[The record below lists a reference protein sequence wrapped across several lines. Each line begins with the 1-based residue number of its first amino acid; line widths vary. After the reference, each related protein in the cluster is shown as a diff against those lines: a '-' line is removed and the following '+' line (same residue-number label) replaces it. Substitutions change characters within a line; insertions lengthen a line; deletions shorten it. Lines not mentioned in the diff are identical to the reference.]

1 MAEFLTVPQAVARAL
16 AKHVHHTF
24 GVMGNGNA
32 RFIEELGAQNVP
44 YTAVRHEM
52 AAAAAAD
59 SYFRGTRKLALATTS
74 YGPAF
79 TNLLTGLAEATLA
92 HTPLVCVV
100 GDAPVW
106 GQRPHDVDQVA
117 LAQALNIP
125 YYTVSANSAVE
136 ETVQAVETAFNKNT
150 PVIIA
155 IPYNLTDQMAVLRSQ
170 TPEPNIWPQPALARD
185 EMLAQTLND
194 ARHPLIVAGRG
205 ALTARSEVLE
215 LAGRLRC
222 DVATTAPAQGF
233 FPYEGPW
240 RHVGIVGGFA
250 PADGAI
256 NAAMADVVLVLG
268 AGLNKYTTAFGDAFH
283 PEAVVI
289 QIDLV
294 PDKTHERVDMFYQ
307 ADVREAVRQILPD
320 VEQRDREIPPPLGY
334 PDPPRMCMDARWD
347 PRGLIAELDT
357 ILPAEKMMVTD
368 GGNFIG
374 WPNMYFS
381 FHEPDSVILT
391 GTSSEAI
398 GMGWAS
404 AIGVSLAAQEK
415 DRFMVAVLGDG
426 GALMGLADA
435 ESFLRVTKRGVV
447 IIMNDEAYGSE
458 YQQYKG
464 PNYPEESIFIAG
476 VDFAAIFRAFGGNA
490 ITVRNES
497 DLDEFKKWV
506 DSGKD
511 GVYLL
516 DCHISRS
523 IAGPFI
529 GKAFSTKE

>member
-1 MAEFLTVPQAVARAL
+1 MSEFLTVPQAIARTVAPY
-16 AKHVHHTF
+16 VHQVF
-24 GVMGNGNA
+24 GLMGNGNA
-32 RFIEELGAQNVP
+32 LFIQELGAQNIP
-44 YTAVRHEM
+44 YTPVRHEM

-59 SYFRGTRKLALATTS
+59 SYYRATRKLALATTS

-92 HTPLVCVV
+92 HTPLICVV
-100 GDAPVW
+100 GDAPVQ

-125 YYTVSANSAVE
+125 YYSVSANTAVE
-136 ETVQAVETAFNKNT
+136 ETIQAVETAYNKNT

-155 IPYNLTDQMAVLRSQ
+155 IPYNLTEQLAVIRQ
-170 TPEPNIWPQPALARD
+170 QAPEPNIWPLPAMAYD
-185 EMLAQTLND
+185 DMLVQTLND
-194 ARHPLIVAGRG
+194 CQHPLIVAGRG
-205 ALTARSEVLE
+205 ALGAREDVLK
-215 LAGRLRC
+215 LAGLLRC

-268 AGLNKYTTAFGDAFH
+268 AGLNKYTTAFGGAFH

-289 QIDLV
+289 QVDLV
-294 PDKTHERVDMFYQ
+294 PEKTHERVDMFYQ
-307 ADVREAVRQILPD
+307 ADVGEAMRQILPE
-320 VEQRDREIPPPLGY
+320 VKQKTRDIPPPLGY
-334 PDPPRMCMDARWD
+334 PDPPRFCMDARWD

-357 ILPAEKMMVTD
+357 IIPEDKMMVTD

-398 GMGWAS
+398 GMGWGAS
-404 AIGVSLAAQEK
+404 IGVSLAAAEK
-415 DRFMVAVLGDG
+415 ERFMVAVLGDG
-426 GALMGLADA
+426 GALMGLADV
-435 ESFLRVTKRGVV
+435 ESFLRVTKRGVAIV
-447 IIMNDEAYGSE
+447 MNDAAYGSE
-458 YQQYKG
+458 FQQYKG
-464 PNYPEESIFIAG
+464 PNYPENSITIPE
-476 VDFAAIFRAFGGNA
+476 VDFAAIFRAFGGQA
-490 ITVRNES
+490 ATVKHQS

-506 DSGKD
+506 DSGED

-523 IAGPFI
+523 VAGPFI
-529 GKAFSTKE
+529 GKAFSTTE